1 MGDRDANVPITR
13 ADLDAQNVRID
24 NLNDQIR
31 EIHDLLQQAVGN
43 NGGVARGNN
52 HRGND
57 RRPRVQED
65 DSESEE
71 EVVEPP
77 LDNNLNLQNNRYNR
91 NNFDDYRVKTLQ
103 EAINMALMAELMEK
117 EKRPVNYKRN
127 TSNYSNNTIVSSPD
141 KGKSGQQQVGGS
153 SRGVN
158 EGSSPTFNKG
168 QTRTQLQREN
178 PYARPMR
185 DIFYRCQTPGHC
197 SNTCPN
203 RRQANL
209 LESE

>member
-91 NNFDDYRVKTLQ
+91 NNFDDYH
-103 EAINMALMAELMEK
+103 
-117 EKRPVNYKRN
+117 
-127 TSNYSNNTIVSSPD
+127 